1 MKKILILIL
10 LLISIVTPTTFAKSN
25 DCATVSTRVTFL
37 EKNEY
42 KLKLFYLG
50 KVKSV
55 ISLSPGRHKLS
66 AQVMFTKNNATVNH
80 NTLELINNEDISA
93 QIIFE
98 IDVKKNTSY
107 QIVAKTEAKHNR
119 KSNRSFKIS
128 IKKEIA
134 QPCESDKQSTEM
146 KKSKENNHSNTIPEN
161 LQYRLDLVMM
171 DIKAYLGNKP
181 LNNKGVTVA
190 KEQRMMNTIGIVS
203 NNKTP
208 VTKGINILAITPFS
222 TAAKIGLKPDDTI
235 LSINGIDLTFDHK
248 KQGDKSSTL
257 ALFKNTLVSLSENES
272 VKIEIMR
279 KDKKLVLMSSYDAL
293 SLPSYQLK
301 MTLN

>member
-1 MKKILILIL
+1 MNKNLILIL
-10 LLISIVTPTTFAKSN
+10 LLMSIVTPTTFAKSN
-25 DCATVSTRVTFL
+25 DCAIVSTRVTFL

-42 KLKLFYLG
+42 KLKLFHLG

-66 AQVMFTKNNATVNH
+66 AQVMYTKNNATVNH
-80 NTLELINNEDISA
+80 NTLELINNEDVSA

-98 IDVKKNTSY
+98 IDVKKNTTY
-107 QIVAKTEAKHNR
+107 QIVAKTKGKHNR

-134 QPCESDKQSTEM
+134 QHCESDKQSIVMNEPQ
-146 KKSKENNHSNTIPEN
+146 EDNHSNTIPEN

-171 DIKAYLGNKP
+171 DIKEYLSSNN
-181 LNNKGVTVA
+181 LNNKGVTIA
-190 KEQRMMNTIGIVS
+190 KEQRMMNTIGIVPNS
-203 NNKTP
+203 KTP

-235 LSINGIDLTFDHK
+235 LSINGIDLTLDHK
-248 KQGDKSSTL
+248 KQGNKLSTL
-257 ALFKNTLVSLSENES
+257 AIFKNVLVKLSENES
-272 VKIEIMR
+272 VKIEVIR
-279 KDKKLVLMSSYDAL
+279 KDKKLILMSNYKAL

-301 MTLN
+301 MTVN